1 MEPKDLSLEI
11 AEISKHYIYPK
22 TPAAVSTFEDLI
34 LRILRYLVDYLNS
47 LNFRIPYPT
56 HENIMAM
63 YMMVAVFIIAL
74 IAISLMVVLLIK
86 SVKNSQTKIPT
97 KTLLDADVE
106 QLIDSA
112 SWLSV
117 AAELASEKNFRSACR
132 AVFLSALLTLD
143 EMSIAEFAPALSNY
157 EYLYKLSRYKK
168 IQSTFRQLANA
179 VDLIWFGNHEAQLS
193 DYQDCLKLQSQI
205 KTQAE
210 DATRARSV
218 YVQ

>member
-1 MEPKDLSLEI
+1 MEPKDLSLYI

-34 LRILRYLVDYLNS
+34 LRFLRYLADYLNS
-47 LNFRIPYPT
+47 LNIKIPYPT
-56 HENIMAM
+56 HENIMSM
-63 YMMVAVFIIAL
+63 YMMLAVFVIAL

-86 SVKNSQTKIPT
+86 SVKEGNLKITP
-97 KTLLDADVE
+97 KALLNADVK

-132 AVFLSALLTLD
+132 AVFLSTLLTLD

-157 EYLYKLSRYKK
+157 EYLYKLTRYKN
-168 IQSTFRQLANA
+168 IQPSFKQLANT
-179 VDLIWFGNHEAQLS
+179 VDLIWFGNHEAQQS
-193 DYQDCLKLQSQI
+193 DYQNCLQLHSQI
-205 KTQAE
+205 KAHAKDASQA
-210 DATRARSV
+210 RQV
-218 YVQ
+218 YGQ